1 MKEEIQKKKVNG
13 NLQFSLGQWNFKD
26 AAEGFDHHILK
37 SIPAYTFGQN
47 MVLQLATFFFQEN
60 KCVNELGCSTG
71 ILAEKFL
78 KYQSKKIDRYI
89 GIDNVSE
96 MVALAKKRLSSF
108 ANVEVVCSEASEYD
122 YEPCCLFISY
132 YTLQFIEIEKR
143 KKLIQNMYNSLLDG
157 GAAIIFEKVLSEDS
171 YCQDMTNQL
180 YFSFKL
186 DNGFSEEEIL
196 NKMFSLQGVLRP
208 LTTSENIQLLKN
220 AGFKNVYLVF
230 RSLCFDG
237 YLAVK

>member
-1 MKEEIQKKKVNG
+1 M
-13 NLQFSLGQWNFKD
+13 
-26 AAEGFDHHILK
+26 AH
-37 SIPAYTFGQN
+37 
-47 MVLQLATFFFQEN
+47 
-60 KCVNELGCSTG
+60 
-71 ILAEKFL
+71 
-78 KYQSKKIDRYI
+78 
-89 GIDNVSE
+89 
-96 MVALAKKRLSSF
+96 
-108 ANVEVVCSEASEYD
+108 
-122 YEPCCLFISY
+122 
-132 YTLQFIEIEKR
+132 
-143 KKLIQNMYNSLLDG
+143 SLLDG